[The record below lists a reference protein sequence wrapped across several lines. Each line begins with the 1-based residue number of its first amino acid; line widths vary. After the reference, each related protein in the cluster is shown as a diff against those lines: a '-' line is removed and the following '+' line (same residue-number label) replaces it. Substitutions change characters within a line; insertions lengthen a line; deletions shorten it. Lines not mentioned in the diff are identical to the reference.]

1 MESTNCI
8 SRQDLDESF
17 KAIPKETSSSSS
29 GLLKALKLCFN
40 ISIEPI
46 LFLMMFAVSLVS
58 TTNVTF
64 MMKMVCSS
72 EKNYSAEVCQNFLDD
87 DQYEQQKI
95 IIQKSTNN
103 WGIINSV
110 VTVLPT
116 VCLSLFAGP
125 WSDKYGR
132 KLPLILPFTGSLI
145 SSAMLIAI
153 SYIDYDY
160 PPYTIIIVNISNG
173 LTGSYI
179 TQLIAFTYIADITSK
194 EDRSVKYIFV
204 EGITMLGLPL
214 GNLLAGYI
222 HKLYGFGPVYI
233 LALSCQI
240 CAMVYGTLF
249 LKETQGI
256 DNEDSWKTR
265 MKYFFSLNT
274 LKSGLRA
281 FLRARSGHNRLL
293 LVFMFFSMLAFMFFI
308 NLQYGVVYM
317 YTQLIFD
324 WDQWTYSIFQSS
336 TNFALLTFLIII
348 APLITYIFKIP
359 DVVLGIF
366 GSFSGI
372 TSVIIMGIV
381 RSTILFY
388 IGGFVGVLQ
397 AMIPPLIR
405 SAITKIV
412 DADEIVSLV
421 YITNVTFLMQMV
433 CSSEKNYSKE
443 VCQNFLVDDQYEQQ
457 KIIIQKSTN
466 NWGIINSVVTVL
478 PTVCLSLF
486 AGPWSDKY
494 GRKLPLIL
502 PFTGSL
508 ISSAMLIAISYIDYD
523 YPPYTIIIANIPNGL
538 TGSSI
543 TMLIGFTYIADIT
556 SKEDRSVKYIFVEG
570 ITMLGIPLG
579 NLVAGYIHK
588 LYGFGPVYIL
598 ALACQICAIVY
609 GTLFLKETQGIDNE
623 DSWKTRMKYFFRG
636 FVGIFFAMI
645 PPLMRSAITK
655 TVRADEIGKIFALV
669 SSLELA
675 TPIFAAVIY
684 SQVYN
689 NTVEFFPSCC
699 YFMAGFVF
707 MWPMITFMS
716 MDLFS
721 KSPQKND
728 ECQPILGS
736 VNQKP

>member
-412 DADEIVSLV
+412 DADEIG
-421 YITNVTFLMQMV
+421 
-433 CSSEKNYSKE
+433 K
-443 VCQNFLVDDQYEQQ
+443 
-457 KIIIQKSTN
+457 
-466 NWGIINSVVTVL
+466 
-478 PTVCLSLF
+478 
-486 AGPWSDKY
+486 
-494 GRKLPLIL
+494 
-502 PFTGSL
+502 
-508 ISSAMLIAISYIDYD
+508 
-523 YPPYTIIIANIPNGL
+523 
-538 TGSSI
+538 
-543 TMLIGFTYIADIT
+543 
-556 SKEDRSVKYIFVEG
+556 
-570 ITMLGIPLG
+570 
-579 NLVAGYIHK
+579 
-588 LYGFGPVYIL
+588 IL
-598 ALACQICAIVY
+598 ALLS
-609 GTLFLKETQGIDNE
+609 TLD
-623 DSWKTRMKYFFRG
+623 
-636 FVGIFFAMI
+636 
-645 PPLMRSAITK
+645 
-655 TVRADEIGKIFALV
+655 
-669 SSLELA
+669 LA
-675 TPIFAAVIY
+675 TPIFAALIY

-707 MWPMITFMS
+707 MWPMITFM
-716 MDLFS
+716 
-721 KSPQKND
+721 
-728 ECQPILGS
+728 
-736 VNQKP
+736 